1 MEKFLIE
8 ARQFFK
14 LGIPIYGSQL
24 SYGAIQLTDTMI
36 AGRAGSQELAGVA
49 LGSSLAT
56 PLFFSLSGI
65 MFAITPIVAHL
76 FGAKKISEIRSKMR
90 QSIWIAVGIGAAL
103 TIAYYYAAN
112 FLKLSTID
120 RDIIEISDAYL
131 KSLSIG
137 AIAMMWFTCLR
148 CFSEGVTQTLPV
160 FWVAFSAMILNIP
173 LDIILVNGYFG
184 FPKLGGVGCGY
195 ATSIIYLYMASA
207 MTIII
212 LKKQFYKELRFFRR
226 IQFPSFFTIKE
237 LMFLGLP
244 IGIGIFVELSMFS
257 GAALILGPLGDI
269 VLASHSIA
277 LSIASIAFMLPLSI
291 GLAAA
296 ARVGNLLGEKNLE
309 GAKYASKLAITI
321 TLFSAAINT
330 VAIILLDEWIVSFF
344 TSENLVFSTAMSLLI
359 LAAIFQLPDGFQMG
373 TLGSLRGYKDTFI
386 PMVLLMISYWVFA
399 LPAGY
404 YLTYIGVSEPLGA
417 KGVWI
422 GMIIGLTIFSM
433 LAALRLRFII
443 KVSPK
448 QL

>member
-1 MEKFLIE
+1 M
-8 ARQFFK
+8 
-14 LGIPIYGSQL
+14 
-24 SYGAIQLTDTMI
+24 
-36 AGRAGSQELAGVA
+36 
-49 LGSSLAT
+49 
-56 PLFFSLSGI
+56 LF
-65 MFAITPIVAHL
+65 
-76 FGAKKISEIRSKMR
+76 RS
-90 QSIWIAVGIGAAL
+90 
-103 TIAYYYAAN
+103 
-112 FLKLSTID
+112 
-120 RDIIEISDAYL
+120 
-131 KSLSIG
+131 
-137 AIAMMWFTCLR
+137 
-148 CFSEGVTQTLPV
+148 
-160 FWVAFSAMILNIP
+160 
-173 LDIILVNGYFG
+173 
-184 FPKLGGVGCGY
+184 
-195 ATSIIYLYMASA
+195 
-207 MTIII
+207 
-212 LKKQFYKELRFFRR
+212 
-226 IQFPSFFTIKE
+226 
-237 LMFLGLP
+237 
-244 IGIGIFVELSMFS
+244 
-257 GAALILGPLGDI
+257 
-269 VLASHSIA
+269 
-277 LSIASIAFMLPLSI
+277 FMLPLSI

-344 TSENLVFSTAMSLLI
+344 TSENLVFSTAMSLLV

-443 KVSPK
+443 KVSLK